1 MRKVKNFFFSRLAI
15 ILLVFIYIITAIGS
29 GYIEYFNGASLK
41 AVIFLRGG
49 TILIDSL
56 VIGLGIYTFTRKW
69 LNKKFLERDFFRKRL
84 FWLAYIAE
92 TLAIFFL
99 FYLPYVGRSLY
110 LVLDGEQIGI
120 PLSMNVFIINLVL
133 GFVFMIVLGAKMKE
147 IIEKLQKRTEQ
158 NGFTKEEPKTWPLS
172 PYNVYTFCE

>member
-1 MRKVKNFFFSRLAI
+1 VGSKKNKKIMRKVKKFFFSRLAI
-15 ILLVFIYIITAIGS
+15 ILLVFIYILTAIGS
-29 GYIEYFNGASLK
+29 GCIEYFNGASIK
-41 AVIFLRGG
+41 AVLFLRGG
-49 TILIDSL
+49 TVVLDGLI
-56 VIGLGIYTFTRKW
+56 IGLGMYTFTRKW

-120 PLSMNVFIINLVL
+120 PLSMNAFIINLVL

-147 IIEKLQKRTEQ
+147 IISKLEQKTEQ
-158 NGFTKEEPKTWPLS
+158 NGFNKEEQKT
-172 PYNVYTFCE
+172 